1 MTDKEPTLPNSYYS
15 ANGGL
20 QSGKNQ
26 LPSQP
31 QEETLAKTPVLDEMV
46 MVLVGAILIIFPLM
60 FVRLRTDSMYLPA
73 TIMLAGII
81 LTGMTLISLGWWK
94 QRSYVKTNAAVTEY
108 QERTYDTRFQDR
120 IIVVKD
126 SERKSL
132 KTSAI
137 TGLVI
142 GSLEL
147 VVIVY
152 AVVTYVLTNVER
164 FLT

>member
-1 MTDKEPTLPNSYYS
+1 MTDEQSDSQTFYYS
-15 ANGGL
+15 ADGGF
-20 QSGKNQ
+20 QSGGNQ
-26 LPSQP
+26 PSPEHQVELP
-31 QEETLAKTPVLDEMV
+31 KRPVLDEMV
-46 MVLVGAILIIFPLM
+46 MVLVGAILVIFPLM

-73 TIMLAGII
+73 TVMLAGII
-81 LTGMTLISLGWWK
+81 LTGMTLISFGWWK
-94 QRSYVKTNAAVTEY
+94 QRSYVKMNAAVTEY

-120 IIVVKD
+120 IVTIKD

-132 KTSAI
+132 KASAI

-147 VVIVY
+147 AVIIY
-152 AVVTYVLTNVER
+152 ALSTYTLNNVER